1 MTKRL
6 WLGWIVWLLLIIGSI
21 WQVRQTPVVTDLSSF
36 LPGAANQRQKLMT
49 EQLRDGIS
57 TRILIVGLRAP
68 QATLT
73 PETAAALATASERL
87 RKALSNNTQ
96 ISWATNGDVSALNV
110 EKDLLFASRYL
121 LSGSDQ
127 SNQANANLQ
136 FSNEGLKAALNRL
149 QNELMS
155 TRGAAIKAIAGADPT
170 LHALDLLDK
179 VGGQLSGTGNS
190 GPWKSA
196 DGKAVIVLTETMA
209 KGNDIDALR
218 QTIASAKASAEKALA
233 DWPNTETLPNIEF
246 AGASFF
252 NVQAHDAITRDAERL
267 SFIAIAL
274 VAAILWWTLRS
285 PLFIFLAMIP
295 VVTGA
300 LAGFA
305 AIGLAYGSIHGIT
318 IAFGVTLIGEAVDYA
333 IYTFVQRDDQGRHDT
348 KFWGQIA
355 LAVITSLI
363 GFAAMFFSEFQGLK
377 QLGLFSMVGLII
389 AAATT
394 RWLLPSLMPKVSA
407 SSASSSQLLSRVTSA
422 TKALQKFRWPLLITS
437 GLIAFT
443 LTAKHQNLW
452 QDSLDSLSTSSSAQI
467 KRDEEYRQTAG
478 VPNLRAF
485 VAVNG
490 NTTDLALTRA
500 QAVSELLQTLVNE
513 KLLQGYDTPSTFIP
527 STALQKKRQDTLP
540 SQENLTQ
547 ALAQATA
554 TGNFSAA
561 AFQQFLSDVQK
572 AKTGPLIDLNFYKG
586 SILGHWLNAQLVTTG
601 NTVNALILLQGTPSL
616 ATINARL
623 KQANMEYAS
632 VIDLTGDVE
641 ELVAQ
646 YRQQAMTAALAGAAC
661 IMGVLMLQL
670 RRKRA
675 VASVIATLICTV
687 LITTGIVLLIE
698 GYLTIFNLVALLLVA
713 GVASN
718 YTLFFS
724 TLSSNE
730 KERQRASLSVIIAA
744 SCTFL
749 GFVMLAT
756 SSTPV
761 LAMIGL
767 TVSVG
772 SAVGLLCSM
781 AFSGVGPA

>member
-1 MTKRL
+1 MIKRL
-6 WLGWIVWLLLIIGSI
+6 WLGWIVWLLLLIGSI
-21 WQVRQTPVVTDLSSF
+21 WQVQHTPVVTDLSSF
-36 LPGAANQRQKLMT
+36 LPGAADQQQKLMMS
-49 EQLRDGIS
+49 QLRDGIS
-57 TRILIVGLRAP
+57 TRILIVGLRAEQSTP
-68 QATLT
+68 SAATS
-73 PETAAALATASERL
+73 AALANASERL
-87 RKALSNNTQ
+87 RQELSNNKQ
-96 ISWATNGDVSALNV
+96 FSWAANGDINSLKA

-121 LSGSDQ
+121 LGNSDN
-127 SNQANANLQ
+127 SAQ
-136 FSNEGLKAALNRL
+136 FSSTGLKAALERL

-155 TRGAAIKAIAGADPT
+155 NRGAAIKAIAGADPT
-170 LHALDLLDK
+170 LEALSLLDR
-179 VGGQLSGTGNS
+179 VGGQLSSAGNS
-190 GPWKSA
+190 GPWRSA
-196 DGKAVIVLTETMA
+196 DGRAVIVLTETMA

-218 QTIASAKASAEKALA
+218 ASIASAKASAEKVIA
-233 DWPNTETLPNIEF
+233 DWPKTEPAPTIEF

-267 SFIAIAL
+267 SLIAIAL
-274 VAAILWWTLRS
+274 VAAVLWWALRS
-285 PLFIFLAMIP
+285 PLFILLAMIP

-333 IYTFVQRDDQGRHDT
+333 IYTFVQRDDNGAHDS

-355 LAVITSLI
+355 LAVVTSLI

-394 RWLLPSLMPKVSA
+394 RWLLPSLMPMVNQ
-407 SSASSSQLLSRVTSA
+407 SSVNSQRLLTNVT
-422 TKALQKFRWPLLITS
+422 ALTHALRKFRWPLLVTS
-437 GLIAFT
+437 AIIAFT
-443 LTAKHQNLW
+443 LAAKHQGLW
-452 QDSLDSLSTSSSAQI
+452 LDSLDSLSTSSSAQLQ
-467 KRDEEYRQTAG
+467 RDEQYREAAG

-485 VAVNG
+485 IAVHG
-490 NTTDLALTRA
+490 KTADQAIARA
-500 QAVSELLQTLVNE
+500 EAVSELLNTMVKE
-513 KLLQGYDTPSTFIP
+513 KVLSGYDTPSTFVP
-527 STALQKKRQDTLP
+527 SLALQKKRQAALP
-540 SQENLTQ
+540 SPDNLTQ
-547 ALAQATA
+547 ALTQATS

-561 AFQQFLSDVQK
+561 AFSEFLVDVNK
-572 AKTGPLIDLNFYKG
+572 AKTGPLIDSNFYSG
-586 SILGHWLNAQLVTTG
+586 SVLGHWLKAQLVNTD
-601 NTVNALILLQGTPSL
+601 NTVSALILLQGKPALSTVK
-616 ATINARL
+616 TRL
-623 KQANMEYAS
+623 QQANIEYAS

-641 ELVAQ
+641 ELVAK
-646 YRQQAMTAALAGAAC
+646 YRQQAMTAAFAGSAC
-661 IMGVLMLQL
+661 IMGVLIIQL

-675 VASVIATLICTV
+675 VASMVATLICTV
-687 LITTGIVLLIE
+687 IVTSGIVLLIE
-698 GYLTIFNLVALLLVA
+698 GHLTIFNLVALLLVA

-724 TLSSNE
+724 TLSSDE

-772 SAVGLLCSM
+772 SAVGLFCSM
-781 AFSGVGPA
+781 AFSTIGQDGT